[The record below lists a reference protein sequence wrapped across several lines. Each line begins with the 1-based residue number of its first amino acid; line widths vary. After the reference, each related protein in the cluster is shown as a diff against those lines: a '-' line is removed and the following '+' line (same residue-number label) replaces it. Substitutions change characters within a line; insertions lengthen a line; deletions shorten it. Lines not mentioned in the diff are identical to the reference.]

1 MNELP
6 AEPVLSG
13 VLWTWIVPGLVF
25 AVALA
30 ATWFLYRHFSS
41 QTNEDDS

>member
-6 AEPVLSG
+6 SEPILSG

-25 AVALA
+25 LVTLA
-30 ATWFLYRHFSS
+30 ATWLLYRHFSR
-41 QTNEDDS
+41 QADEDDP